1 MTETLLSVSDVTINK
16 GLRQLLTGVDL
27 VVKSGE
33 IWQLRGGNGVGKT
46 SLLRAMA
53 GLAKVEVFGKI
64 DRCDDVLYSGHAS
77 ALKATLSARD
87 NLMSHPSGVSTP
99 IRLEV
104 NEALARVQLQGYE
117 GAQAGR
123 LSAGQKRRVA
133 LARLFLP
140 SGRLWLLDE
149 PFTALDARGI
159 KVIERRFIE
168 HAESG
173 GAVVFTSHQPA
184 ELGDKVSVIDVEKFA
199 GE

>member
-1 MTETLLSVSDVTINK
+1 MSETLLSVSDVSINK
-16 GLRQLLTGVDL
+16 GLRQLLRGVDFT
-27 VVKSGE
+27 VKSGE

-53 GLAKVEVFGKI
+53 GLARVEVFGAI
-64 DRCDDVLYSGHAS
+64 NRCEDMLYSGHAT
-77 ALKATLSARD
+77 ALKGALSARD
-87 NLMSHPSGVSTP
+87 NLLSHPSGMGMPTSA
-99 IRLEV
+99 EV
-104 NEALARVQLQGYE
+104 DEALGRVKLQGYE
-117 GAQAGR
+117 EAKAGR

-149 PFTALDARGI
+149 PFTALDVLGVKI
-159 KVIERRFIE
+159 LEERFIE
-168 HAESG
+168 HADAG

-184 ELGDKVSVIDVEKFA
+184 DLGDRLNLLNLEQFS

>member
-87 NLMSHPSGVSTP
+87 NLMSHPSGVCTP

-184 ELGDKVSVIDVEKFA
+184 ELGDKVSVIDVEQFA

>member
-53 GLAKVEVFGKI
+53 GLARVEVFGKI

-104 NEALARVQLQGYE
+104 DEALARVQLQGYE
-117 GAQAGR
+117 EAQAGR

-184 ELGDKVSVIDVEKFA
+184 ELGDKVSVIDVEQFA

>member
-53 GLAKVEVFGKI
+53 GLARVEVFGKI

-77 ALKATLSARD
+77 ALKAPLSARD

-184 ELGDKVSVIDVEKFA
+184 ELGDKVSVIDVEQFA

>member
-53 GLAKVEVFGKI
+53 GLARVEVFGKI

-77 ALKATLSARD
+77 ALKAPLSARD

-104 NEALARVQLQGYE
+104 DEALARVQLQGYE
-117 GAQAGR
+117 EAQAGR

-184 ELGDKVSVIDVEKFA
+184 ELGDKVSVIDVEQFA

>member
-1 MTETLLSVSDVTINK
+1 MTETLLSVSDVSINK

-53 GLAKVEVFGKI
+53 GLARVEVFGKI

-77 ALKATLSARD
+77 ALKAPLSARD

-99 IRLEV
+99 TPLEV
-104 NEALARVQLQGYE
+104 DEALARVQLQGYE
-117 GAQAGR
+117 EAQASR

-159 KVIERRFIE
+159 KVVERRFIE

-184 ELGDKVSVIDVEKFA
+184 ELGDKVSVIDVEQFA

>member
-184 ELGDKVSVIDVEKFA
+184 ELGDKVSVIDVEQFA

>member
-53 GLAKVEVFGKI
+53 GLARVEVFGKI

-77 ALKATLSARD
+77 ALKAPLSARD

-104 NEALARVQLQGYE
+104 DEALARVQLQGYE
-117 GAQAGR
+117 EAQAGR

-159 KVIERRFIE
+159 KVIERRFSE

-184 ELGDKVSVIDVEKFA
+184 ELGDKVSVIDVEQFA